1 MTNSPDDTEDYDA
14 LSPGELYMRHLE
26 AAHGASDEGP
36 TALFEAYEEQMQ
48 AARAAADAPGE
59 DRDPD
64 ERGTPWSAEDD
75 DTENT
80 R

>member
-1 MTNSPDDTEDYDA
+1 MGRVMKT
-14 LSPGELYMRHLE
+14 
-26 AAHGASDEGP
+26 P
-36 TALFEAYEEQMQ
+36 TALFEAYEERM
-48 AARAAADAPGE
+48 RADRVTADAPGE

-64 ERGTPWSAEDD
+64 ERGSPWSAEDG

>member
-1 MTNSPDDTEDYDA
+1 MPSHPENCTCGTSKRPMGRVMKT
-14 LSPGELYMRHLE
+14 
-26 AAHGASDEGP
+26 P
-36 TALFEAYEEQMQ
+36 TALFEAYEERM
-48 AARAAADAPGE
+48 RADRVTADAPGE

-64 ERGTPWSAEDD
+64 ERGSPWSAEDG